1 MRCVSSK
8 CEGMYIFR
16 MVIGVSGLFLI
27 IMIWRYGDI
36 VLVVGIL
43 TMFSFVYIDFG
54 SMASIPPRVWEGPLY

>member
-1 MRCVSSK
+1 MSSRCD
-8 CEGMYIFR
+8 GIYMFR

-27 IMIWRYGDI
+27 IIIWRYGDI

-54 SMASIPPRVWEGPLY
+54 NMASIPPLIWEGPLY